1 MSNLLRRGKR
11 QLKKANDKYAK
22 THMKGFYQRLEALNE
37 VALEMFKK
45 EELDDITED
54 NIVEFA
60 ADYTDMTIESLEKKI
75 LLSKLDDYKN
85 RVKQRDEAEN

>member
-75 LLSKLDDYKN
+75 LLSKLHDYKN